1 MLSAKIK
8 TIKVNFDFYVVMIN
22 IFLRVRV
29 RFGEHT
35 ISHSG
40 PDCPSSFVKHGCNV
54 GVQDI
59 DVEKI
64 VTHPS
69 YSSSTYQND
78 IAIIRLKN
86 KVLENGKYFDSII
99 IIKIGHEYQ

>member
-1 MLSAKIK
+1 M
-8 TIKVNFDFYVVMIN
+8 NFDPREVIIN
-22 IFLRVRV
+22 IFLRVKV
-29 RFGEHT
+29 RLGEHT
-35 ISHSG
+35 ISHPG
-40 PDCPSSFVKHGCNV
+40 PDCPSNFVKHGCNV

-78 IAIIRLKN
+78 IAIIRLKK
-86 KVLENGKYFDSII
+86 KVFENGKYCDSII
-99 IIKIGHEYQ
+99 IIKIGQ